1 MRGNLR
7 LKIILRKWQRYSTVK
22 TESETYKAKL
32 LSKDSKIRNA
42 AIHQLAQS
50 GDAGQLDLLLRVL
63 VDKRI
68 GNGLSTAIKAIGDFQ
83 NTAGKNALIEIYGA
97 VNDNDK
103 KLVIAGLLKLGT
115 FEKFFPAEAYHLDYY
130 AKNPEQPYCRLI
142 IDPKITKLYKEFK
155 NQVKAV

>member
-1 MRGNLR
+1 M
-7 LKIILRKWQRYSTVK
+7 K

-115 FEKFFPAEAYHLDYY
+115 FEKFFPGGAATKHMQDQLWALLFGLNSAQLKSILALSPGEFMIKLDS
-130 AKNPEQPYCRLI
+130 AWKS
-142 IDPKITKLYKEFK
+142 TKHWRK
-155 NQVKAV
+155 